1 MNSEVCLPFAVS
13 EGFHLPDGYMALRA
27 DLPIT
32 RVTTPHEK
40 QAKPNG
46 GRRQGEILRGF
57 YSGRAERDSSLRLE

>member
-13 EGFHLPDGYMALRA
+13 EGFHRPDSQMARWP

-32 RVTTPHEK
+32 RVVTPQVK

-46 GRRQGEILRGF
+46 GRRQGKILRGF